1 MFVYMLRCADG
12 SLYTGITSDVIRRV
26 KQHIGI
32 LKNGAKYTRSHP
44 VVYIEAV
51 WRCDSDTTA
60 RKTEYNLKK
69 KSRLEKEYVIC
80 NPHCLSPE
88 FEFINPKVMKSEER
102 FRRNLNA
109 ELL

>member
-12 SLYTGITSDVIRRV
+12 SLYTGITSDIIRRV

-69 KSRLEKEYVIC
+69 KSRLEKEYIIC

-88 FEFINPKVMKSEER
+88 FEFINPKDYNEYFNFK
-102 FRRNLNA
+102 L
-109 ELL
+109 